1 MADNERKKLTN
12 GIHIFSFLVILLLVG
27 CGSSSTGSTL
37 LIDELASPRGLT
49 PLENGRLL
57 ISEGGAGRLLLLDKE
72 NNQEVLYEGIAF
84 LKKGTE
90 GAPVGV
96 SSAIYFEGKYYY
108 IVGEA
113 RAKEFREVY
122 SFEKGSIPRPLT
134 GQDPIGLNP
143 PNPLMNPYDLLG
155 LDSDGLLISDSGANV
170 IWHVSLS
177 GEIKLYSEL
186 EPVNYSSDDGPAQTQ
201 AVPTGMSFGPD
212 GAVYV
217 ATLTGAPFP
226 RYEAQIIRLYD
237 INGDGDAMDKNE
249 TTIYATGFSAATDVS
264 FLSDGRML
272 VTEYSQDMKNLAN
285 TGFGESYKYPGR
297 LVLWDKGNITVL
309 SNDLVSPTS
318 VAVWQNRIYVSE
330 EFAGRVR
337 KIEQ

>member
-1 MADNERKKLTN
+1 MLS
-12 GIHIFSFLVILLLVG
+12 IG
-27 CGSSSTGSTL
+27 CDSSSTGLNL
-37 LIDELASPRGLT
+37 LIDGLASPRGLSA
-49 PLENGRLL
+49 LIDGRLL
-57 ISEGGAGRLLLLDKE
+57 ISEGGAGRLILLDKE
-72 NNQEVLYEGIAF
+72 NNQEVLYNGIPF
-84 LKKGTE
+84 VKKGTE

-96 SSAIYFEGKYYY
+96 SAAIYFEGIYYY

-122 SFEKGSIPRPLT
+122 SFKEGSIPRPLT

-143 PNPLMNPYDLLG
+143 PNPIMNPYDILG
-155 LDSDGLLISDSGANV
+155 LNSGGLLISDSGANV

-186 EPVNYSSDDGPAQTQ
+186 ELVIYNSNDGTAETQ

-226 RYEAQIIRLYD
+226 NNRAQIIRLYD
-237 INGDGDAMDKNE
+237 INGDGDAMDEHE
-249 TTIYATGFSAATDVS
+249 TTVYATGFSAATDVC

-272 VTEYSQDMKNLAN
+272 VTEYSQDMKSLSDA
-285 TGFGESYKYPGR
+285 GFRESYRYPGR
-297 LVLWDKGNITVL
+297 LVVWDNGNIKVL
-309 SNDLVSPTS
+309 ENDLVSPTS
-318 VAVWQNRIYVSE
+318 VVVWDNRIYVSE

-337 KIEQ
+337 KIDQ